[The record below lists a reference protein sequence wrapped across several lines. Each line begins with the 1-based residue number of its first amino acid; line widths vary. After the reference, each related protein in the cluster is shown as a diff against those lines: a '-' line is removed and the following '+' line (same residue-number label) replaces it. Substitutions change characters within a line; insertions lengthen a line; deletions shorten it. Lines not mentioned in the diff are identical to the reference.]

1 MENSLAPNHTKH
13 DFRNELLNF
22 CLSIKRASNVSI
34 IKDNITLSSS
44 SHEIKLNSF
53 IKYKPL
59 TPYNYIESVDNI
71 SSDSYFSTLY
81 LSLILKPHFI
91 NTSLKLTKES
101 IKSIQ
106 NSIMTIVT

>member
-1 MENSLAPNHTKH
+1 MESSLAPNHTIH
-13 DFRNELLNF
+13 DFRNKLLNF

-53 IKYKPL
+53 IKDTPL

-91 NTSLKLTKES
+91 HTSLKLTKES
-101 IKSIQ
+101 KNRFRIPS
-106 NSIMTIVT
+106 